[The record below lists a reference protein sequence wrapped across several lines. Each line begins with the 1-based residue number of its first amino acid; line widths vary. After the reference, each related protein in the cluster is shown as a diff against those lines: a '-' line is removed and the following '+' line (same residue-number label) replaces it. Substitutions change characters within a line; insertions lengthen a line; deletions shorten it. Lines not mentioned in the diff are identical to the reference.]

1 MSVKKM
7 FCVFLLD
14 LRSTETLVL
23 FQKHII
29 HKVSVWLLLRGP
41 KNQEEKMFTKICL
54 NLGLYVYIHTQ
65 ILALY
70 TCICADS
77 YMRTHRDTLNGD
89 NVNPRKI

>member
-54 NLGLYVYIHTQ
+54 NLGLYVYIHKYSHYIHGYVQTV
-65 ILALY
+65 
-70 TCICADS
+70 TCAPTE
-77 YMRTHRDTLNGD
+77 TH
-89 NVNPRKI
+89 